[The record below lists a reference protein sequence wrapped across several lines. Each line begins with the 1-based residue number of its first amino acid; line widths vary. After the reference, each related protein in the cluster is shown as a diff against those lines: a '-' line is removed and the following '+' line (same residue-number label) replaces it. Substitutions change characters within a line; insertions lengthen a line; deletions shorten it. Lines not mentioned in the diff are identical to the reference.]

1 MVVVNSTEDTH
12 RPKVVPRFAPSSIV
26 VLELYNETTR
36 EVSTPSNLYL
46 YIDGIMTFT
55 FNFTF
60 DEDSK
65 YQMKVTEDGNVV
77 FRGKL
82 IAINQDAQN
91 YDPSQGLYTYSTI

>member
-1 MVVVNSTEDTH
+1 MVVVNSTDDTH
-12 RPKVVPRFAPSSIV
+12 RPKIVPRFAPSTNV

-46 YIDGIMTFT
+46 YANGIVTFT
-55 FNFTF
+55 FNFAF
-60 DEDSK
+60 EVNSK
-65 YQMKVTEDGNVV
+65 YQMKVTEGTNIV

-91 YDPSQGLYTYSTI
+91 YDPAQGLYTYSNI